1 MKKVLEYA
9 GLGLFL
15 IAVIAIGN
23 SVSTNDNLQSL
34 GGGGA
39 EARVNNLGSTFLSS
53 NATSTSGDPRQQ
65 GLTILA
71 RNVDRN
77 YAKICTTSNDIIY
90 LSFTT
95 TTQAHNAAQGE
106 GMPISVTAGYS
117 NCFVLD
123 PSDMYLGI
131 VYATSSDAGTADV
144 ITFIED

>member
-1 MKKVLEYA
+1 MKK
-9 GLGLFL
+9 FKK
-15 IAVIAIGN
+15 AIITIILLL
-23 SVSTNDNLQSL
+23 V

-39 EARVNNLGSTFLSS
+39 YVATENIDFGGGGQEARVNNLGSSMLSS
-53 NATSTSGDPRQQ
+53 SATTTSGDNRQQ
-65 GLTILA
+65 GLIVLE

-77 YAKICTTSNDIIY
+77 YAKICTTSTDTIY

-95 TTQAHNAAQGE
+95 TTQTHTAAQAE

-131 VYATSSDAGTADV
+131 VYATTSDGTTADV